1 MADPWPS
8 GASRP
13 RVSARSRG
21 SFAPLQHRERHPDHD
36 AAALRVEDGGGHDVE
51 QLLSDFVAY
60 LPQALGALAI
70 VAVGVVIAF
79 LVRPAATFVL
89 RRLRFDNACD
99 RVGIATLMREGG
111 VGDSP
116 SRFAGT
122 VVFWAIILFAMLTAL
137 GPLGLD
143 SLTETLN
150 QIILYAPRILVVV
163 LIVLLGTSAAGM
175 VAELARRGLVE
186 LGVTRTGLFAVL
198 VRFSVVFVSAILAA
212 NVLGIETTILLSIV
226 IIVLGGVV
234 LTAALALGLRQ
245 LSQNIAAGRY
255 LAEGVE
261 EGDEI
266 SVNGISGTVERI
278 GHAMTTIRTAD
289 EEVHLLPNS
298 QFLQYAARKRKPASR

>member
-1 MADPWPS
+1 M
-8 GASRP
+8 
-13 RVSARSRG
+13 
-21 SFAPLQHRERHPDHD
+21 
-36 AAALRVEDGGGHDVE
+36 E
-51 QLLSDFVAY
+51 QLLSDFIAY

-99 RVGIATLMREGG
+99 RVGITTLMREGG
-111 VGDSP
+111 IGDSP

-122 VVFWAIILFAMLTAL
+122 VVFWAIILFAVLAVLAAL

-150 QIILYAPRILVVV
+150 QIILYAPRILVAV

-175 VAELARRGLVE
+175 VAELARRGLVD
-186 LGVTRTGLFAVL
+186 LGVTRTGPFVVL

-234 LTAALALGLRQ
+234 LTAALALGLGLRQ
-245 LSQNIAAGRY
+245 LSQNVAAGRY

-298 QFLQYAARKRKPASR
+298 QFLQHAVRKRKPASR

>member
-1 MADPWPS
+1 
-8 GASRP
+8 
-13 RVSARSRG
+13 
-21 SFAPLQHRERHPDHD
+21 
-36 AAALRVEDGGGHDVE
+36 VE

-60 LPQALGALAI
+60 LPQAIGALAI

-99 RVGIATLMREGG
+99 RVGITTLMREGG
-111 VGDSP
+111 IGDSP

-122 VVFWAIILFAMLTAL
+122 VVFWAIILFAVLAAL

-150 QIILYAPRILVVV
+150 QIILYAPRILVAV

-186 LGVTRTGLFAVL
+186 LGVTRTGPFVVL

-234 LTAALALGLRQ
+234 LTAALALGLGLSQ
-245 LSQNIAAGRY
+245 LSQNVAAGRY

-298 QFLQYAARKRKPASR
+298 QFLQHAVRKRKPASR